1 MFKKSLTFI
10 LTVLVFN
17 LFLSG
22 VAFAGSKEEK
32 AAKLAVKVKAG
43 VENLGSGKDAKV
55 EIKLYDKTKL
65 KGYINQIGENSFSVT
80 DSTSGSTTEVPY
92 RSVKQIKGNNLTVGK
107 AIVIGVVALLVIGAI
122 AYIFSSEG

>member
-22 VAFAGSKEEK
+22 VAFAASKEEK

-43 VENLGSGKDAKV
+43 VEKLGSGTDAKV

-65 KGYINQIGENSFSVT
+65 KGYIDQIGENSFSVT

-92 RSVKQIKGNNLTVGK
+92 RNVKQIKGNNLTVGS
-107 AIVIGVVALLVIGAI
+107 AIIIGVAAVVLIALIRFGA
-122 AYIFSSEG
+122 SN

>member
-17 LFLSG
+17 LFLSV

-43 VENLGSGKDAKV
+43 VEKLGSGKDAKV

-65 KGYINQIGENSFSVT
+65 KGYIDQIGEKSFSVT
-80 DSTSGSTTEVPY
+80 DSTSGATTEVSY

>member
-22 VAFAGSKEEK
+22 VAFAASKEEK

-43 VENLGSGKDAKV
+43 VEKLGSGKDAKV

-65 KGYINQIGENSFSVT
+65 KGYIDQIGENSFSVT
-80 DSTSGSTTEVPY
+80 DSTSGSTTEVSY
-92 RSVKQIKGNNLTVGK
+92 RNVKQIKGNNLTVGK

>member
-32 AAKLAVKVKAG
+32 AAKLALKVKAG
-43 VENLGSGKDAKV
+43 VEKLGSGEDAKV
-55 EIKLYDKTKL
+55 EVKLYDKTKL
-65 KGYINQIGENSFSVT
+65 KGYIDRIEENSFSVT
-80 DSTSGSTTEVPY
+80 DSTSGLKTEVQY
-92 RSVKQIKGNNLTVGK
+92 KSVKQIKGNNLSVGS
-107 AIVIGVVALLVIGAI
+107 AIIIGVVAIVLIQLIRFGA
-122 AYIFSSEG
+122 SN

>member
-1 MFKKSLTFI
+1 MFKNLLTFV

-17 LFLSG
+17 LFRNG

-43 VENLGSGKDAKV
+43 VETIGSSIDSKV

-65 KGYINQIGENSFSVT
+65 KGYIDQIGENSFSVT
-80 DSTSGSTTEVPY
+80 DSKSGSRTEVPY
-92 RSVKQIKGNNLTVGK
+92 RSVKQIKGNNLTAGK
-107 AIVIGVVALLVIGAI
+107 AIVIGFLALLVIGAI
-122 AYIFSSEG
+122 AYALSSEG

>member
-22 VAFAGSKEEK
+22 VAFAASKEEK
-32 AAKLAVKVKAG
+32 AAKLAVKVKTSI
-43 VENLGSGKDAKV
+43 EKLGSGKDAKV

-65 KGYINQIGENSFSVT
+65 KGYIDQIEESSFSVT
-80 DSTSGSTTEVPY
+80 DSTSGLRTEVPY
-92 RSVKQIKGNNLTVGK
+92 RNVKQIKGNNLTTGGIILIGIA
-107 AIVIGVVALLVIGAI
+107 AIVLIQLIRFGA
-122 AYIFSSEG
+122 SN